1 MAEPRTQQSTSTLF
15 RNRNSSMKN
24 KLIAALCGGA
34 VLGSG
39 LIGAAPAA
47 VADDGSVSYLAPAYQ
62 RGELTGDGKIDID
75 EIAILMAALGVTD
88 TDPDWN
94 LIAPADLDA
103 DGVITLVDV
112 SMVSQQF
119 IYDDGEFEL
128 VDADL
133 VDIQAAMT
141 AGTLTSAELTAEY
154 LARIAGYDRST
165 DVDPRTPAEMLE
177 SIIST
182 NPDAMAQATALDAE
196 RAATGPRGMLHGVP
210 IIVKDNI
217 NTIGMATTTGCM
229 CLGDNYTST
238 DAESVERLR
247 AAGAVVIA
255 KANLSEFANSTVS
268 SISAYGTVR
277 NAYAFETSPG
287 GSSGGTG
294 AAISGNLAAFG
305 LGTDTGGSVRVPS
318 SFNGL
323 VGLRPT
329 MGLVSREGVIPLDLY
344 RDTVGPMARSVSDVA
359 LALDAMAGTDPLDTT
374 TVAADGAKPV
384 SYAAS
389 LDMGALSGKRIGYV
403 SGFMSTADTTGS
415 SLLPGLRADLAAAGA
430 TVVDVGGF
438 GTVNGYSVGNL
449 AGSSSFTHDMDEYLD
464 TYYQPGYTFMDLAN
478 KVAASEA
485 AYAAGTVARD
495 DSSWPSATIRGWAS
509 TTEAQRAAAY
519 PTFASNQVGVRNRID
534 SIMTANNLDAIIY
547 PSTSGVT
554 ASAGSSNRISAYS
567 GYPAVSVPMG
577 SNAAGL
583 PMGIEF
589 LAQPYSEAKLLS
601 FAYAYEQVS
610 QNRTPTT
617 LFPRLTALG

>member
-1 MAEPRTQQSTSTLF
+1 
-15 RNRNSSMKN
+15 MKN

-182 NPDAMAQATALDAE
+182 NPDAMAQATALDSE

-229 CLGDNYTST
+229 CLSDNYTTT
-238 DAESVERLR
+238 DAETVERLR

-255 KANLSEFANSTVS
+255 KANLSEFANSTTS

-277 NAYAFETSPG
+277 NAYALASSPG

-359 LALDAMAGTDPLDTT
+359 LALDAMAGSDPLDGT
-374 TVAADGAKPV
+374 TVAADGAKPI
-384 SYAAS
+384 SYTAS
-389 LDMGALSGKRIGYV
+389 LDAGALSGMRIGYV
-403 SGFMSTADTTGS
+403 SGFMSTTDTTGS

-464 TYYQPGYTFMDLAN
+464 TYYEPGYTFMDLAN

-485 AYAAGTVARD
+485 AYAAGTVPRD
-495 DSSWPSATIRGWAS
+495 DSSWPSSTIRGWAS
-509 TTEAQRAAAY
+509 TTEAERNAAF
-519 PTFASNQVGVRNRID
+519 PTFTSNQTGVRNRIN
-534 SIMTANNLDAIIY
+534 SIMATNDLDAIIY
-547 PSTSGVT
+547 PSTSGAT
-554 ASAGSSNRISAYS
+554 ANAGSSNRISAFS
-567 GYPAVSVPMG
+567 GYPAISVPMG
-577 SNAAGL
+577 SSTTGL

-589 LAQPYSEAKLLS
+589 LAEPYSEAKLLS